1 MDITAKVIGQS
12 IIMPVNTRGMI
23 AKAEDYVRFVFIMS
37 KEWDDLT
44 VMAQFQQ
51 FGNTYDVYLDDEGVQ
66 SCRVVSSMVLV
77 LLLCLALVVILSL
90 RLARQKSLSR
100 RIMKMKNEVI
110 EWT

>member
-51 FGNTYDVYLDDEGVQ
+51 FGNTYDVYLDDEGGAKLP
-66 SCRVVSSMVLV
+66 SSIVDGACTIALLGVGGNTIATTGTTKILV
-77 LLLCLALVVILSL
+77 
-90 RLARQKSLSR
+90 K
-100 RIMKMKNEVI
+100 KNYED
-110 EWT
+110 EE